1 MLKQDQRTAILE
13 LHGQGVGRRKIAHLL
28 RVSRGA
34 VKRVIESKSAAVPE
48 IARVE
53 KADPHRQEILD
64 LLTICEGNLV
74 RVHEELVA
82 GNVALSYST
91 LTAFCRREGIGQ
103 EPKTPV
109 GRYHF
114 EPGQEQQHDTSP
126 HKVKLSGVLRVAQT
140 ASSVLCFSRR
150 LFFQLYP
157 QFQRFHCKVF
167 LTDALSYAG
176 GSCGVTMIDNTH
188 VVVASGTGANM
199 VPAPEMAAF
208 AERYG
213 FVFRAH
219 EVGDADRKGRVEA
232 PFRFIER
239 NFIPGRRFVDWHD
252 LNAQAKEWCD
262 RVNATYKK
270 HIRAVPMELYA
281 LERPHL
287 KALPLWVPE
296 VYRLHQRIVDM
307 EGYVSLHTNR
317 YSCPAD
323 WIGRQVEVRESKDR
337 VQIDDGVRRSVSH
350 QRVIDGTGQRRTLKE
365 HIHPRSQA
373 PRRAEPSP
381 DETAIVQAL
390 PEAAEYVVALKK
402 RGRQQITLALRR
414 LLRMVR
420 EYPRAALVG
429 ALAEAGHYGLFDL
442 DRVERMVLRRVA
454 RDYFPPDTNGDEND
468 D

>member
-1 MLKQDQRTAILE
+1 MLKRDQRTAILE
-13 LHGQGVGRRKIAHLL
+13 LHGKGVGGRKIARLL
-28 RVSRGA
+28 RLSRGA
-34 VKRVIESKSAAVPE
+34 VRRVIASKAAAVPE
-48 IARVE
+48 IARAA
-53 KADPHRQEILD
+53 KADPYRQEILE
-64 LLTICEGNLV
+64 LLGICEGNLV
-74 RVHEELVA
+74 RVHEELMA
-82 GNVALSYST
+82 GGAALSYST
-91 LTAFCRREGIGQ
+91 LTGFCRRNGIGQ

-114 EPGQEQQHDTSP
+114 NPGQEQQHDTSP
-126 HKVKLSGVLRVAQT
+126 HKVKLSGIERVAQT
-140 ASSVLCFSRR
+140 ASLVLCFSRR
-150 LFFQLYP
+150 LFFQFYP

-167 LTDALSYAG
+167 LTDALSDVG

-188 VVVASGTGANM
+188 VVVARGTGADM

-213 FVFRAH
+213 FEFRAH
-219 EVGDADRKGRVEA
+219 EVGDANRKGRVEA
-232 PFRFIER
+232 PFRFIEK

-262 RVNATYKK
+262 KVNATYKK
-270 HIRAVPMELYA
+270 HIRAVPMELFA
-281 LERPHL
+281 LERSHL
-287 KALPLWVPE
+287 KPLPLWVPE

-323 WIGRQVEVRESKDR
+323 WIGRQVEVRETKDGVR
-337 VQIDDGVRRSVSH
+337 IDDGLRKSVSH
-350 QRVIDGTGQRRTLKE
+350 RRVIDGTDQRITLKE
-365 HIHPRSQA
+365 HTHPRRRS
-373 PRRAEPSP
+373 PRRTEPSP
-381 DETAIVQAL
+381 EEVAIVQAL
-390 PEAAEYVVALKK
+390 PAAAQYVAALKK
-402 RGRQQITLALRR
+402 RGRQQTTLALRR

-420 EYPRAALVG
+420 EYPKAALAG

>member
-1 MLKQDQRTAILE
+1 
-13 LHGQGVGRRKIAHLL
+13 
-28 RVSRGA
+28 
-34 VKRVIESKSAAVPE
+34 VIRSKSADVPK
-48 IARVE
+48 IIRAE
-53 KADPHRQEILD
+53 KADPHRQDILE
-64 LLTICEGNLV
+64 LINSCEGNLV
-74 RVHEELVA
+74 RVHEELA
-82 GNVALSYST
+82 ADGAALSYST

-103 EPKTPV
+103 EPKTPA

-126 HKVKLSGVLRVAQT
+126 HKVKLSGVERLAQT
-140 ASSVLCFSRR
+140 ASEVLCFSRR
-150 LFFQLYP
+150 LFFQHYP
-157 QFQRFHCKVF
+157 EFQRFHCKVF
-167 LTDALSYAG
+167 LTEALKYMG
-176 GSCGVTMIDNTH
+176 GSCAQTMIDNTH
-188 VVVASGTGANM
+188 VVVARGTGANM

-208 AERYG
+208 GERYG
-213 FVFRAH
+213 FEFRAH

-252 LNAQAKEWCD
+252 LNAQAREWCD
-262 RVNATYKK
+262 KVNATYKK

-287 KALPLWVPE
+287 RPLPLWVPE

-307 EGYVSLHTNR
+307 EGYVSVYTNR

-323 WIGRQVEVRESKDR
+323 WIGRQVEVRETKDH
-337 VQIDDGVRRSVSH
+337 VHIEHGLRRRVSH

-365 HIHPRSQA
+365 HIHLRSQA
-373 PRRAEPSP
+373 PRAEPSP
-381 DETAIVQAL
+381 EETAIVQAL
-390 PEAAEYVVALKK
+390 PEAAEYVAALKK
-402 RGRQQITLALRR
+402 RGRQQITVALRR
-414 LLRMVR
+414 LLRMAR
-420 EYPRAALVG
+420 EYPKAAVAG

-454 RDYFPPDTNGDEND
+454 HDYFPPDTNGDGND

>member
-13 LHGQGVGRRKIAHLL
+13 LHGKGVGKQKIAHLL
-28 RVSRGA
+28 QISPGT
-34 VKRVIESKSAAVPE
+34 VKKVIESKSAAVPE
-48 IARVE
+48 IVRAE
-53 KADPHRQEILD
+53 KADPHRQDILE
-64 LLTICEGNLV
+64 LLEICEGNLV
-74 RVHEELVA
+74 RVHEELA
-82 GNVALSYST
+82 ADGATLSYST
-91 LTAFCRREGIGQ
+91 LTAFCRREGIGH
-103 EPKTPV
+103 EPKTPE
-109 GRYHF
+109 GRYDF
-114 EPGQEQQHDTSP
+114 APGKEQQHDTSP
-126 HKVKLSGVLRVAQT
+126 HKVKLSGALRLAQT

-157 QFQRFHCKVF
+157 EFQRFHCKVF
-167 LTDALSYAG
+167 LTDAMSYVG
-176 GSCGVTMIDNTH
+176 GSCDVNMIDNTH
-188 VVVASGTGANM
+188 VVVARGTGANM

-213 FVFRAH
+213 FEFRAH
-219 EVGDADRKGRVEA
+219 EVGNPNRKGRVEA

-262 RVNATYKK
+262 KVNATYKK

-287 KALPLWVPE
+287 NPLPLWVPE

-323 WIGRQVEVRESKDR
+323 WIGRPVEVRETKDR
-337 VQIDDGVRRSVSH
+337 VQIDDGLRKSVSH
-350 QRVIDGTGQRRTLKE
+350 LRVIDGTGQRRTLKE
-365 HIHPRSQA
+365 HIHPRSQT
-373 PRRAEPSP
+373 PRRPEPGP
-381 DETAIVQAL
+381 DETALVQAL

-420 EYPRAALVG
+420 EYPRAAVVG

-454 RDYFPPDTNGDEND
+454 RDYFPPDTKGDEND

>member
-1 MLKQDQRTAILE
+1 
-13 LHGQGVGRRKIAHLL
+13 
-28 RVSRGA
+28 
-34 VKRVIESKSAAVPE
+34 
-48 IARVE
+48 
-53 KADPHRQEILD
+53 
-64 LLTICEGNLV
+64 
-74 RVHEELVA
+74 VA
-82 GNVALSYST
+82 GGAALSYST
-91 LTAFCRREGIGQ
+91 LTGFCRREGIGQ

-114 EPGQEQQHDTSP
+114 EPGQEQQHDTSE
-126 HKVKLSGVLRVAQT
+126 HKVKLSGVERAAQT
-140 ASSVLCFSRR
+140 ASLVLCFSRR

-167 LTDALSYAG
+167 LTDAVSYVG
-176 GSCGVTMIDNTH
+176 GSCHVTMIDNTH
-188 VVVASGTGANM
+188 VVVARGTGAHM

-213 FVFRAH
+213 FEFRAH

-232 PFRFIER
+232 PFRFIEK

-252 LNAQAKEWCD
+252 LNAQAKQWCD
-262 RVNATYKK
+262 KVNATYKK
-270 HIRAVPMELYA
+270 HIRAVPMELFV

-287 KALPLWVPE
+287 KPLPVWVPE

-317 YSCPAD
+317 YSCPAE
-323 WIGRQVEVRESKDR
+323 WIGRHVEVRETKDG
-337 VQIDDGVRRSVSH
+337 VHIDDGLRKSVSH
-350 QRVIDGTGQRRTLKE
+350 QRVIDATGQRITLKE
-365 HIHPRSQA
+365 HIHPRSRS
-373 PRRAEPSP
+373 PRRAEPGP
-381 DETAIVQAL
+381 EEVAIVQAL

-420 EYPRAALVG
+420 EYPKAALVG

-442 DRVERMVLRRVA
+442 ERVERMVLRRVA